1 MQTIAKGYAV
11 QIQEIELVNIGQSFP
26 VDQVKKFLDQSSPNG
41 MIDGFVANYIESGNH
56 RGVILTDTDGNIA
69 AYAGFR
75 TRLNGRVW
83 QAKNAVSYDPYR
95 GRALVGKI
103 YRMVK
108 QQLGKSI
115 QSNTEHTVA
124 GMKLWTKT
132 LPSLGLSPRVYDTQ
146 TGHILDPDQAL
157 DLMYPHQGSHNEHRY
172 TWILER
178 NDRYPEQNLVHEASL
193 LMPFKGLWHD
203 FKDEK

>member
-1 MQTIAKGYAV
+1 M

-26 VDQVKKFLDQSSPNG
+26 VDQVKKFLDQSSPNS
-41 MIDGFVANYIESGNH
+41 MIDGFVVNYLESGDH
-56 RGVILTDTDGNIA
+56 REIILTDTDGNIA

-75 TRLNGRVW
+75 VRLNGRVW
-83 QAKNAVSYDPYR
+83 QAKNAVSYDPCR

-115 QSNTEHTVA
+115 QSDTEHTIA

-132 LPSLGLSPRVYDTQ
+132 LPSLGLHPRVYDTQ
-146 TGHILDPDQAL
+146 TGHILDTEQAL
-157 DLMYPHQGSHNEHRY
+157 DLMYPHQGSRNEHRY

-178 NDRYPEQNLVHEASL
+178 NDHYPVQNLLHEASL
-193 LMPFKGLWHD
+193 LMPVRGLWHD